1 MIKASPVII
10 DIEASGF
17 GSHSYPIEV
26 GVILEDKSKYCSLI
40 KPESNWKHWSKEAE
54 DVHHIDRNSLIKNGK
69 SPLDVAK
76 DLNEILKGKVVYS
89 DGWVVDNPWL
99 IRLFDAAGLKM
110 TFTLSAIE
118 MILKEKQMSVWDEMK
133 TTVINE
139 LNIVRHRASN
149 DAQIIQETFSR
160 TLN

>member
-1 MIKASPVII
+1 MAKQSPII
-10 DIEASGF
+10 LDIEASGF

-40 KPESNWKHWSKEAE
+40 RPESHWDHWSTEAE
-54 DVHHIDRNSLIKNGK
+54 KVHHIERNSLIKNGK

-76 DLNEILKGKVVYS
+76 DLNNILKGKVVYS

-99 IRLFDAAGLKM
+99 IRLFEAAGIEMAFK
-110 TFTLSAIE
+110 LSAIE
-118 MILKEKQMSVWDEMK
+118 LILKETQMNHWDETK
-133 TTVINE
+133 KIVINE
-139 LNIVRHRASN
+139 LNIARHRASN